1 MCTLYNKVC
10 EGSADV
16 YWLIGTSNTIIS
28 SVAYPNL
35 GIVHCHTISND
46 YVYYSTTHI
55 IIHVTSIFTSRPRVA
70 VRSQGSCGSLI
81 LMCT

>member
-35 GIVHCHTISND
+35 GIVHCHT
-46 YVYYSTTHI
+46 YYSTTHI